1 MTFNNDYLS
10 DEELNALIAETESE
24 GLVQAPKGL
33 HAEVMK
39 KIDRNPARSQ
49 KERKADFYKFTY
61 KVALSVAAALLLMA
75 LLPRTIDTRKPVP
88 TKEEVL
94 RERTETNEIHI
105 IPQKPKPTK
114 EEIQK
119 DLDKKDLIT
128 TIEDYIAEKGGI
140 LK

>member
-1 MTFNNDYLS
+1 MTFNKDYLS

-39 KIDRNPARSQ
+39 GIDGNPARSQ

-61 KVALSVAAALLLMA
+61 KVVLSVAAALLLMT
-75 LLPRTIDTRKPVP
+75 LLPRSIDTRRPVPTREEVLKERTITDEMHILPQKQKP
-88 TKEEVL
+88 TKEEV
-94 RERTETNEIHI
+94 
-105 IPQKPKPTK
+105 
-114 EEIQK
+114 QK
-119 DLDKKDLIT
+119 DLSKKDLIT
-128 TIEDYIAEKGGI
+128 MLEDYITEKGGI

>member
-1 MTFNNDYLS
+1 MTFNKDYLS
-10 DEELNALIAETESE
+10 DEELSALIAETESE

-39 KIDRNPARSQ
+39 KIDRDPAASQ

-61 KVALSVAAALLLMA
+61 KVVLSVAAALLLMV
-75 LLPRTIDTRKPVP
+75 LLPRTIDTRRPVP

-94 RERTETNEIHI
+94 KERAINSELHI
-105 IPQKPKPTK
+105 LPQKQKPTK

-128 TIEDYIAEKGGI
+128 ILEEYITEKGGI